1 MSQIRKTPVKIG
13 GKNGVIVHDILC
25 ADGPMDE
32 ATGKPLIDPETG
44 RPYPGKNDDM
54 AALLA
59 KYLVKLRGTAMGG
72 AGNAHSVPRFGVLSL
87 IAMSTPIFV
96 YDHPRFKKFAN
107 TAFTDGHSIFIDAD
121 FMRKLV
127 NQEKESEGKLH
138 GVLFLLL
145 HELMHKMYAHLDRM
159 KDVPPIIANIA
170 QDMVINGK
178 IIKNFP
184 MLKPVPLLAEVGWG
198 MKPAEADKYHTMSEE
213 LLGEELWINHRKKK
227 KKKQEAE
234 DPGQDDD
241 LSNEAGDDNDNDD
254 DENQDDNQQDG
265 KKKQKKDQQQN
276 QDGSG
281 GDGNDDQEEDDEGYD
296 LPDNADQGGQG
307 GEDDYD
313 DDNVLDEDED
323 ENDSSNSNSKS
334 GGKPGKGKGKGK
346 PGKGKGG
353 KGSEQ
358 GEAGNDDM
366 SDDGEYS
373 AIHTVDPREV
383 IKAMEEE
390 GLTSAKNALKLPDSK
405 DKKGLDQQKKDS
417 HMSTM
422 NAIQQAM
429 SEAKKVGGSYPG
441 GHIADEAAMVYGNLV
456 KGKLTYK
463 MMLRK
468 MFQGEGQ
475 KLYPSADEADIPWL
489 LTKSTMKVDP
499 WYMEALVPQAPNE
512 TVYGIIDMSGSTG
525 REGMRELFL
534 SEALHLQDRLAG
546 DCARKVVLYSADT
559 VVRGKPLVITKQNVA
574 KLKHDGAQVFGGGG
588 TDFVGP
594 LKTILELPERKKDKV
609 KYVFYYT
616 DSEGVC
622 PKYEDFKQ
630 YVDMGIKIV
639 FFTTPE
645 CYNQAWAEELEG
657 WAGYY
662 KIEDDTKVDLTVG
675 QNLQKSKKPALA

>member
-1 MSQIRKTPVKIG
+1 MSQTRKTPVKIG

-25 ADGPMDE
+25 ADGPVDPE
-32 ATGKPLIDPETG
+32 TGKPLINPETG
-44 RPYPGKNDDM
+44 KPYPGKNDDM

-59 KYLVKLRGTAMGG
+59 KYLVKLRGTSMGG
-72 AGNAHSVPRFGVLSL
+72 ASNAHSVPRFGVLSL

-127 NQEKESEGKLH
+127 TQEKESEGKLH

-178 IIKNFP
+178 IIKNFS

-198 MKPAEADKYHTMSEE
+198 MKPAEADKYHNMSEE
-213 LLGEELWINHRKKK
+213 LLCEELLINHRKKK
-227 KKKQEAE
+227 KKKQEEENPGE
-234 DPGQDDD
+234 DQDT
-241 LSNEAGDDNDNDD
+241 SNEAGDDNDND
-254 DENQDDNQQDG
+254 ENEDQDDNQQQS
-265 KKKQKKDQQQN
+265 QKKDQDN
-276 QDGSG
+276 QS
-281 GDGNDDQEEDDEGYD
+281 GDGGGGDDQEQDEDDDYD
-296 LPDNADQGGQG
+296 LPDNADQGNQGQ
-307 GEDDYD
+307 DDYD

-323 ENDSSNSNSKS
+323 ENENSNSNSNS

-353 KGSEQ
+353 KGSSQ
-358 GEAGNDDM
+358 GQGGAGDDEPDDM
-366 SDDGEYS
+366 ADDGEYS

-390 GLTSAKNALKLPDSK
+390 GLVSPKNALKLPDSN
-405 DKKGLDQQKKDS
+405 DQKGLEQKKKES
-417 HMSTM
+417 HMNTM
-422 NAIQQAM
+422 NAIQQAI

-499 WYMEALVPQAPNE
+499 WYQEALIPQAPNE
-512 TVYGIIDMSGSTG
+512 TVIGIIDTSGSTG
-525 REGMRELFL
+525 RDGMREMFL

-546 DCARKVVLYSADT
+546 DCARKVILYSADT
-559 VVRGKPLVITKQNVA
+559 VVRGEPLVITKNNVA
-574 KLKHDGAQVFGGGG
+574 KLKHDGVQVFGNGG
-588 TDFVGP
+588 TEFSGP
-594 LKTILELPERKKDKV
+594 LKTILESPERKKDKV

-616 DSEGVC
+616 DSEGAC
-622 PKYEDFKQ
+622 PKYEEFKQ
-630 YVDMGIKIV
+630 YIDMGIKIV

-645 CYNQAWAEELEG
+645 CYNQTWVEELES

-662 KIEDDTKVDLTVG
+662 KIEDNTNVDLTVG
-675 QNLQKSKKPALA
+675 QNLSQNKKPALA